1 MDMIKMNLEE
11 QLNLVFER
19 LDRIEKE
26 LTEMQNT
33 INKINI
39 IEFEQIQLKVKL
51 ISPIVLDTTRDKCNI
66 KK

>member
-1 MDMIKMNLEE
+1 MNLEE

-51 ISPIVLDTTRDKCNI
+51 ISPIVLDKTRDKCNI